1 MEWLI
6 NRRRM
11 MFNKAVPPVYLT
23 FEDGRLWEVACY
35 NWGDTELIQGTI
47 GSGTITCNGTSLV
60 YSDYVFAHCTAI
72 SSHKLS
78 SGKSF
83 SASAAAQNFTVTVSV
98 NDSSAFSAL
107 SDSDIVIEVKQRAN
121 NSTTDASLASITK
134 ADWTSGAVNN
144 QMTINVT
151 TTDKCLYLIVGV
163 LGASGVTASWNVI
176 AVTGSRQPL
185 GITANQCAA
194 VTGFD
199 FNYNPVITL
208 FDNDSLY
215 FTGLTSVSG
224 RTFMESAFTY
234 VRFPYTTTVGYSTGA
249 NYAVFYYARQ
259 LRAARLDSAETINA
273 FNFVYATQN
282 YKYTVITTPSV
293 PTLTSSDARA
303 MQKDVYV
310 LDSLVSEY
318 QAANNWTNRSILPL
332 SQLPTDYPDCPWL
345 DDLRAKGLISSN

>member
-1 MEWLI
+1 
-6 NRRRM
+6 M
-11 MFNKAVPPVYLT
+11 MFNKAVPPAYLT
-23 FEDGRLWEVACY
+23 FEDRRLWEHACY
-35 NWGDTELIQGTI
+35 YWGDTEIVQGTI

-78 SGKSF
+78 NGKNF

-107 SDSDIVIEVKQRAN
+107 SDSDIVIEVKQHVNA
-121 NSTTDASLASITK
+121 STTNASLASITK

-144 QMTINVT
+144 QITVNIT
-151 TTDKCLYLIVGV
+151 STHKCLYLIVGV
-163 LGASGVTASWNVI
+163 LGASGVTASWNII

-194 VTGFD
+194 VTGVN
-199 FNYNPVITL
+199 FNYNSVVRL

-224 RTFMESAFTY
+224 RTFMESRFTY
-234 VRFPYTTTVGYSTGA
+234 VRFPYATTVGNSTSG

-282 YKYTVITTPSV
+282 YKYTVITTSSV
-293 PTLTSSDARA
+293 PSLAGTDARL
-303 MQKDVYV
+303 MQKDIYV
-310 LDSLVSEY
+310 LDSLVSSY
-318 QAANNWTNRSILPL
+318 QADTKWANKSILPL

-345 DDLRAKGLISSN
+345 VDLRAKGLIPSN